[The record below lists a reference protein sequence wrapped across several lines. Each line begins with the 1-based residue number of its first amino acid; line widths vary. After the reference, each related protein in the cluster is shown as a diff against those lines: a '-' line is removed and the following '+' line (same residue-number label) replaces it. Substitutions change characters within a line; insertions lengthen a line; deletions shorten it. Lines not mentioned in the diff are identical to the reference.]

1 MWPFSTDSVSCCLH
15 LFWDSQVL
23 WSTLYCLFI
32 LEMSVHLIFGLSQ
45 HFKVGPDT
53 FRNVFIQHKVG
64 AYITLRSGTYS
75 CLSYIVNN
83 IL

>member
-1 MWPFSTDSVSCCLH
+1 M
-15 LFWDSQVL
+15 SQACQQGAAEAADDPGGGTHPQVGAL
-23 WSTLYCLFI
+23 PAPLPR
-32 LEMSVHLIFGLSQ
+32 HQRGIFGLSQ